1 MWYLVLFAMCIYNI
15 CLIIIMNIIII
26 RINDN
31 CSGVVVVSPLNIT
44 IRNDINKTNF
54 AIYMH
59 VFLCT

>member
-1 MWYLVLFAMCIYNI
+1 MYLYNI

-31 CSGVVVVSPLNIT
+31 CRRVVVVSPLYIT

-59 VFLCT
+59 AFLCT